1 MPNQGSPRRFTRTAA
16 PDSIAVRESIV
27 RYEVL
32 GPVRLVDGDDRDAI
46 SARKIETVLTV
57 LLIRSDQ
64 VVPLD
69 QLITEIWGEAPPR
82 RAMAGLHVYISQVRK
97 FLDRPGRTENPVVTR
112 APGYLLRKGDDE
124 IDFHLF
130 SEAVE
135 RGRRLTRARRYEEAA
150 ACLEEALGLWRG
162 PVLGDQSGGPI
173 IEGFVTW
180 MTESRLECLELCA
193 EAYLRLGRH
202 REVIGRLYSL
212 VTENPLREVYYRQ
225 LMLALYRSERQAD
238 ALEVYRSARDTL
250 REELGLE
257 PCRALRDMQ
266 RAILTADERLDL
278 RVA

>member
-1 MPNQGSPRRFTRTAA
+1 MA
-16 PDSIAVRESIV
+16 PESIALRESIV

-32 GPVRLVDGDDRDAI
+32 GPVRLVDGADRSAI

-64 VVPLD
+64 VVALD
-69 QLITEIWGEAPPR
+69 QLITEIWDEAPPR

-97 FLDRPGRTENPVVTR
+97 FLTRPGRTENPVETR
-112 APGYLLRKGDDE
+112 APGYLLRKGEDE

-130 SEAVE
+130 REEVE
-135 RGRRLTRARRYEEAA
+135 RGRALARDRRFEEAA
-150 ACLEEALGLWRG
+150 ACLEAALGLWRG
-162 PVLGDQSGGPI
+162 PVLGDLRGGPI

-180 MTESRLECLELCA
+180 MTESRLECLELLA
-193 EAYLRLGRH
+193 DAYLRLGRH

-257 PCRALRDMQ
+257 PCRALRDLQ

-278 RVA
+278 RAAS

>member
-1 MPNQGSPRRFTRTAA
+1 M
-16 PDSIAVRESIV
+16 

-32 GPVRLVDGDDRDAI
+32 GPLRVVDGDGCAAI

-64 VVPLD
+64 VVALD
-69 QLITEIWGEAPPR
+69 QLITEIWGDAPPR

-97 FLDRPGRTENPVVTR
+97 FLNRPWHAESPVVTR
-112 APGYLLRKGDDE
+112 PPGYLLRKGPDD

-130 SEAVE
+130 FDAVG
-135 RGRRLTRARRYEEAA
+135 RGRALMREGLHEEAA
-150 ACLEEALGLWRG
+150 DALEDALGMWRG
-162 PVLGDQSGGPI
+162 PVLGDLRSGPI

-180 MTESRLECLELCA
+180 MTESRLECLELLA
-193 EAYLRLGRH
+193 DAHLRLGRH

-212 VTENPLREVYYRQ
+212 VTENPLRESYYHQ
-225 LMLALYRSERQAD
+225 LMLALYRSDRQAD
-238 ALEVYRSARDTL
+238 ALKVYQSARSTL

-257 PCRALRDMQ
+257 PCRALRDLQ

-278 RVA
+278 LAAS